1 MSNTLIEKMSPHDK
15 LVKEQ
20 LIEHLI
26 NHGYGT
32 YAKRLKE
39 FDVYVVD
46 MPNGCP
52 INTAAM
58 FPETGDIAINPGFF
72 DMPDEDRAMDQLSV
86 LIRHEMLHFLL
97 VHEKRLY
104 DHLVA
109 TDPKFEETYRKA
121 SIHRLANYAM
131 D

>member
-26 NHGYGT
+26 DHGYGT
-32 YAKRLKE
+32 YARRLQE

-46 MPNGCP
+46 MLNGCA

-58 FPETGDIAINPGFF
+58 FPETGEIAINPGFF
-72 DMPDEDRAMDQLSV
+72 ELADEDQAMDQLSV
-86 LIRHEMLHFLL
+86 LIRHEM
-97 VHEKRLY
+97 
-104 DHLVA
+104 
-109 TDPKFEETYRKA
+109 
-121 SIHRLANYAM
+121 
-131 D
+131 